1 MSAGNIDFIS
11 SLWAASLAH
20 HNDVPLFK
28 NTKAMYNTIDSTP
41 LGDVPWQSFT
51 LNYNGN
57 LPDGK
62 VPPSWMEVNYGV
74 WYRDLT
80 PWFITSYP
88 IPTSRMNSTT
98 LHFMNIARMANTAIK
113 IWCQVTGLGNKL
125 WGTCLIYWIHWH
137 YWPGCDHAWI
147 TNEQGV
153 NVGTCHIRERQD
165 NCLCCYW
172 PKWILAGLYV
182 DWEHLK

>member
-62 VPPSWMEVNYGV
+62 VPPSWMEVNYDV

-80 PWFITSYP
+80 S
-88 IPTSRMNSTT
+88 
-98 LHFMNIARMANTAIK
+98 
-113 IWCQVTGLGNKL
+113 
-125 WGTCLIYWIHWH
+125 
-137 YWPGCDHAWI
+137 
-147 TNEQGV
+147 
-153 NVGTCHIRERQD
+153 
-165 NCLCCYW
+165 
-172 PKWILAGLYV
+172 
-182 DWEHLK
+182 